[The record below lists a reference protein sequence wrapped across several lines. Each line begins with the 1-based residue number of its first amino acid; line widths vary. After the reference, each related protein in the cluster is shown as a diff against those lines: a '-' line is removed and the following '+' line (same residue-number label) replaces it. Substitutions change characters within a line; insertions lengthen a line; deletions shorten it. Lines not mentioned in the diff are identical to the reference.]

1 MRSQRE
7 VARDQDLRRDREYAP
22 QQEQSRRQ
30 FELDLFNA
38 EGQRQTI
45 LQQIGANASLAV
57 KFALEAVNKGL
68 EGTLD
73 EGLLIEA
80 SLFALCAAT
89 EDKKEGTFAFLAKRT
104 PNFQGR

>member
-1 MRSQRE
+1 MRCAGRSLVNE
-7 VARDQDLRRDREYAP
+7 IVPRDQLIPRAEAILR
-22 QQEQSRRQ
+22 
-30 FELDLFNA
+30 
-38 EGQRQTI
+38 
-45 LQQIGANASLAV
+45 QIGANAPLAV

-89 EDKKEGTFAFLAKRT
+89 EEKKKGLPPSSPSGPPIFRADEAAR
-104 PNFQGR
+104 PYRQ

>member
-1 MRSQRE
+1 MRCAGRSLVNE
-7 VARDQDLRRDREYAP
+7 IVPRDQLIPRAEAILR
-22 QQEQSRRQ
+22 
-30 FELDLFNA
+30 
-38 EGQRQTI
+38 
-45 LQQIGANASLAV
+45 QIGANAPLAV

-89 EDKKEGTFAFLAKRT
+89 EDKKEGTSAFLAKRT